1 MGPGIF
7 RGPFFFPGF
16 CREHHR
22 GPLIAP
28 KQRGCHE
35 TRHMLSYSVDEGR
48 CRDHSSED
56 LKRTAYKRSARPAGR
71 RAPLVCVWGPIRC
84 SLSPSYL
91 ARNPMQAPSPPPT
104 DTACPSSPIR
114 KGEGHLHREQRAQS
128 EQRADPEKQ
137 AEARETGTAFALPLS
152 EKQAQA
158 RETGTARFSKQL
170 ANHSCVR
177 VAVRQATRS
186 VAPDTSARKTSTHRE
201 TDCVRFSKQLAS
213 HQCVRVAVPHDT
225 SARETS
231 TARFPKEREAFP
243 DTRPLPRGQNGH
255 GGCNA
260 HRTPLLGSPPMMRNA
275 VARMVGSRFRIPLQ
289 RREPASRA
297 CMART

>member
-91 ARNPMQAPSPPPT
+91 ACNPMQSPSPPPT
-104 DTACPSSPIR
+104 DTACPSSPIG
-114 KGEGHLHREQRAQS
+114 KGEG
-128 EQRADPEKQ
+128 
-137 AEARETGTAFALPLS
+137 ETASG
-152 EKQAQA
+152 
-158 RETGTARFSKQL
+158 
-170 ANHSCVR
+170 
-177 VAVRQATRS
+177 AVPSAKRCPRYLGQGNERSSFPQGTRS
-186 VAPDTSARKTSTHRE
+186 VAPDTSPRETGTHRE
-201 TDCVRFSKQLAS
+201 TDCVRFSK
-213 HQCVRVAVPHDT
+213 
-225 SARETS
+225 
-231 TARFPKEREAFP
+231 EREALPTIPRPGKRAQLVSPRNAKRSHHPTPGKRAHIEKRTASVSPRNAKRCPRYLGQGNEHSSFP
-243 DTRPLPRGQNGH
+243 QATRK
-255 GGCNA
+255 
-260 HRTPLLGSPPMMRNA
+260 PPMRA
-275 VARMVGSRFRIPLQ
+275 SCQTPVLC
-289 RREPASRA
+289 RE
-297 CMART
+297 ARTDTAGVMHIARLFWGLRL

>member
-91 ARNPMQAPSPPPT
+91 ACNPMQSPSPPPT

-201 TDCVRFSKQLAS
+201 TDCVRFSK
-213 HQCVRVAVPHDT
+213 
-225 SARETS
+225 
-231 TARFPKEREAFP
+231 EREALPTIPRPGKRAQLVSPSNSQATNACELP

-260 HRTPLLGSPPMMRNA
+260 HRTPLLGSPPMMKNA
-275 VARMVGSRFRIPLQ
+275 VARMMGSRFRIPLQ